1 MNNLQKR
8 ENECAYVPVTDIYET
23 ANDYVL
29 KVEMPGVSKD
39 ALEITLNDTDLEIK
53 GKASVKEPE
62 GKELSYS
69 ECAMYDYY
77 RKFKVGND
85 INRDAINAV
94 LENGI
99 LTLTLQKKEEV
110 KPRKIAVT
118 VN

>member
-1 MNNLQKR
+1 MNNLQKQDK
-8 ENECAYVPVTDIYET
+8 ECAYVPATDIYET
-23 ANDYVL
+23 TNEYVL
-29 KVEMPGVSKD
+29 KVEMPGVSKE
-39 ALEITLNDTDLEIK
+39 ALDITLNDEDLEIK
-53 GKASVKEPE
+53 GKADLKEPE
-62 GKELSYS
+62 GKERSYS

-77 RKFKVGND
+77 RRFKVGND
-85 INRDAINAV
+85 INREAINAS